1 MAEAKT
7 QKTKASV
14 RDFIDAIADE
24 PKRKDA
30 KAVDKIMRDS
40 TADKPAMW
48 GPNIVGYG
56 SSTLTYANGKIA
68 DWPVVAFSP
77 RKAALVLYL
86 APDVYEVR
94 KDLLARLGKHTTGKS
109 CLYVKKLA
117 DVDTDV
123 LRELVAAS
131 VAHTRGSD

>member
-14 RDFIDAIADE
+14 KDFIDAITDE

-30 KAVDKIMRDS
+30 RVIDKIMRES

-48 GPNIVGYG
+48 GPSIVGYG
-56 SSTLTYANGKIA
+56 SSTLIYANGKSA

-86 APDVYEVR
+86 APEVYEVR
-94 KDLLARLGKHTTGKS
+94 QDLLARLGKHTTGKS
-109 CLYVKKLA
+109 CLYVKKLS
-117 DVDTDV
+117 DVDAGV
-123 LRELVAAS
+123 LRELVDAS
-131 VAHTRGSD
+131 VAHTRGTG

>member
-14 RDFIDAIADE
+14 KDFIDAIPDE

-30 KAVDKIMRDS
+30 KVVDRIMRES
-40 TADKPAMW
+40 AADKPAMW

-56 SSTLTYANGKIA
+56 SSTVTYANGKTA

-86 APDVYEVR
+86 APEVYEAR
-94 KDLLARLGKHTTGKS
+94 QDLLARLGKHTTGKS

-131 VAHTRGSD
+131 VAHTRGAG